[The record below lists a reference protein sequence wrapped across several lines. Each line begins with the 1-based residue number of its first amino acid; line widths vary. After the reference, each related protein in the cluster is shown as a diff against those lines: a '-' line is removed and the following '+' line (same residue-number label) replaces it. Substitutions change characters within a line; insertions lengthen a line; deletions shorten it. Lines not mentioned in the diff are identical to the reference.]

1 MFFMN
6 HPRLFSF
13 FKYAVYFALAV
24 NTLLFFFDEFSAM
37 STVFTNGFE
46 WGLLAEGFSATI
58 DTAAWLILLLVL
70 ELETFVI
77 EDDVLEGWVG
87 WLLKAIGL
95 ICYAIIIYAFYGYI
109 AGLNL
114 INGFEPAVG
123 QIADFCAPA
132 VSEAYDVVETLDEYA
147 ALNASNCQAL
157 GADSFVNIKSGLLAS
172 AEKLSLLNLLTWT
185 DIVNAAV
192 WMLIVLVLQAE
203 VFFGASK
210 KIFKPL
216 KISLYGILFI
226 ALIVWMIYGELLDVW
241 DAALWL
247 AAFFFIEMNVV
258 AWREEIANHKLA
270 EGEDS

>member
-6 HPRLFSF
+6 HPRLFGL
-13 FKYAVYFALAV
+13 FKYTVYIALAV

-58 DTAAWLILLLVL
+58 DTAAWLALLIVF

-87 WLLKAIGL
+87 TVLKALGL

-114 INGFEPAVG
+114 TNGFEPAAG

-132 VSEAYDVVETLDEYA
+132 VSQAYDVVETLDDYV

-172 AEKLSLLNLLTWT
+172 AEKLSLLKLLTWT
-185 DIVNAAV
+185 DIINAAV
-192 WMLIVLVLQAE
+192 WILIVLVLQAE
-203 VFFGASK
+203 VFFGK
-210 KIFKPL
+210 TNKIFKPI
-216 KISLYGILFI
+216 KISLYAILFI
-226 ALIVWMIYGELLDVW
+226 ALIVWMIYGEFLDVW

-258 AWREEIANHKLA
+258 AWREEIAQRKLS
-270 EGEDS
+270 EGEIT